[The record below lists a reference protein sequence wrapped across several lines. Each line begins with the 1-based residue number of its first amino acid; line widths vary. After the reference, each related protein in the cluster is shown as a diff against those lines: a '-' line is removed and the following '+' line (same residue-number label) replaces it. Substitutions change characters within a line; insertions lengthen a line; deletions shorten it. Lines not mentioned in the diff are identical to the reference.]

1 MAGTNIDPHDVTSAF
16 IAGENLEA
24 KQFFLVEI
32 TEEGKVVLAKAKTRA
47 FMLLN
52 NPAEG
57 QAADI
62 VLPLQCKAP
71 AKEEL
76 KPGWALAAANGGELV
91 KAAEEKHVIGIC
103 TSAVAVP
110 AGALCPFASFPGGIT
125 G

>member
-1 MAGTNIDPHDVTSAF
+1 MAGTNIDPHDVTSVF
-16 IAGENLEA
+16 PAGENLEA

-32 TEEGKVVLAKAKTRA
+32 TEEGKVVLAKAKARA

-57 QAADI
+57 QIADI

-71 AKEEL
+71 AHEEL
-76 KPGWALAAANGGELV
+76 KPGWPLAAANGGELV

-103 TSAVAVP
+103 TSATPVEK
-110 AGALCPFASFPGGIT
+110 GALAPYASFPAGST